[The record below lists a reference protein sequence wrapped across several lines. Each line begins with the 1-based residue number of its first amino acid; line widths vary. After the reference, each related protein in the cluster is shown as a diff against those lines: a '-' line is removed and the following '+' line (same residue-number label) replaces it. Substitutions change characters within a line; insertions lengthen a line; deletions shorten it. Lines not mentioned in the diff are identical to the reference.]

1 MSILKNL
8 TYILFVIFFAG
19 GFSQTAVFAQSKKQ
33 KALEQQRTKLQKE
46 IKRVNQLLFNNQ
58 KKEKNLLQQIRDLKT
73 KMGVR
78 NKLIQAIENEAND
91 LSKSIDLNTDQI
103 NKLNKELDIL
113 KSDYADMIYM
123 TYKSK
128 SIQSKLLFILSSDSF
143 LQAYKRIQYLKQY
156 ASYRKSQGEKITLKK
171 IEINQANQ
179 KLIKQKEDK
188 EALISSYTKEKETIE
203 LEKSNQE
210 KLVKS
215 VKKNEK
221 KYIAEIKKKQ
231 AQERKIDK
239 EIEKLIKAAIAAS
252 NKKEKTK
259 SSRFKLTPEAKALAN
274 KFELNKGKLPWPVK
288 NGLVTRRYGK
298 IPHETLRGITLQSNG
313 IHIATDANAEVR
325 TIFEGKVLAIQKTSN
340 GIKTIMVQHGNY
352 ISLYSNLK
360 SIQVIKGQKLGLQQS
375 IGTVHTNKVSGK
387 SILKFQIWRDT
398 KKQNPQYWLLKL

>member
-1 MSILKNL
+1 
-8 TYILFVIFFAG
+8 
-19 GFSQTAVFAQSKKQ
+19 
-33 KALEQQRTKLQKE
+33 
-46 IKRVNQLLFNNQ
+46 
-58 KKEKNLLQQIRDLKT
+58 
-73 KMGVR
+73 MGVR